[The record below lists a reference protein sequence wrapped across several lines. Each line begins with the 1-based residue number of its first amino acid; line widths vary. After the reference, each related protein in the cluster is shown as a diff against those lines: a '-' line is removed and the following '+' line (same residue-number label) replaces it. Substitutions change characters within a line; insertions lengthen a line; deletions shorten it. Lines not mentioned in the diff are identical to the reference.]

1 MHARAA
7 ATAVLD
13 DGISPRN
20 FKKLAAFIYGQSGI
34 RMPETKLTMVEGRL
48 RRRVRALGMASLD
61 AYCEH
66 VLGASVSDEELVHLI
81 NAVTTNKTDF
91 FREPRHFDYLRG
103 TILPQWRQEGRR
115 RIRVW
120 SAACSTGAE
129 PYTIAMVLDDFGQQH
144 GGPDYEILATDLDTE
159 VLSNAIKG
167 IYPAEMLAPVPPDLH
182 RRYVM
187 RPRSPQRRDV
197 RISPSLR
204 SKVAFGRLN
213 LMDENYPI
221 GEPVDIVFC
230 RNVLIYFD
238 KPTQQKVVNRLCAKL
253 RPGGYLM
260 LGHSESI
267 AGMNLPVKAVA
278 NTVFRRN

>member
-1 MHARAA
+1 MGDHR
-7 ATAVLD
+7 
-13 DGISPRN
+13 
-20 FKKLAAFIYGQSGI
+20 
-34 RMPETKLTMVEGRL
+34 
-48 RRRVRALGMASLD
+48 
-61 AYCEH
+61 
-66 VLGASVSDEELVHLI
+66 
-81 NAVTTNKTDF
+81 
-91 FREPRHFDYLRG
+91 
-103 TILPQWRQEGRR
+103 
-115 RIRVW
+115 
-120 SAACSTGAE
+120 
-129 PYTIAMVLDDFGQQH
+129 
-144 GGPDYEILATDLDTE
+144 
-159 VLSNAIKG
+159 KG